1 MKCTLSKKELENEV
15 LELQKV
21 IERQYEE
28 NQILKTMLKE
38 HGVEVIGWVER
49 D

>member
-1 MKCTLSKKELENEV
+1 MKYTLTKKELEEEV
-15 LELQKV
+15 LGLHRI

-28 NQILKTMLKE
+28 NQILKTLLAE
-38 HGVEVIGWVER
+38 HGIEVIGFVER

>member
-1 MKCTLSKKELENEV
+1 MKYTLTKKELENEV
-15 LELQKV
+15 LELHKI

-28 NQILKTMLKE
+28 NQILKTMLE
-38 HGVEVIGWVER
+38 ERGVEVTGWVEK